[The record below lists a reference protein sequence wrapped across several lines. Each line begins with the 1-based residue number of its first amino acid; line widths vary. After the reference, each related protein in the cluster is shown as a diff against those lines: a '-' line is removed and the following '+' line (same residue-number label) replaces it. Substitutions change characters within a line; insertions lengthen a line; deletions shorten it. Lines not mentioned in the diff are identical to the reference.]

1 MKCGLAQLS
10 IYRVIK
16 EVSEIRRCFDTC
28 DHNII
33 LVQNAFTEVSNRL
46 ELIEYTE
53 ER

>member
-1 MKCGLAQLS
+1 MKCDLVQLS

-16 EVSEIRRCFDTC
+16 VVSEIRRCLDTC

-46 ELIEYTE
+46 ELLEYNE
-53 ER
+53 EP